1 MKDRYDIFCV
11 GACVQ
16 DILIEGISP
25 EGFQR
30 HLNVLDK
37 VVFTS
42 GGDAVNEAAVLS
54 KLGNR
59 VALFAQVDNGPV
71 GKAICADLLN
81 AGVDTSK
88 LVKNEQSR
96 SSTSFVCI
104 NESGEHTFFLDKGI
118 NEGIGLEQIDLSLL
132 DQTRALSVGSLYSC
146 AKLDKGGVAELM
158 KAAKSR
164 GLLTFADMDHDVEVL
179 GPHAMDIVYPFID
192 YLMPSI
198 EEAVYVTGET
208 DEKGAARRL
217 LEKGAGTVVIKL
229 GGQGCYVRTR
239 EKEFYEDP
247 FEVVVT
253 DTTGCGD
260 NFVAGFIH
268 SILKGMSLEEGARFA
283 CAAGALNAQMLGGH
297 IGIVSETQVET
308 FMKNTMQRRVCRE

>member
-1 MKDRYDIFCV
+1 
-11 GACVQ
+11 
-16 DILIEGISP
+16 
-25 EGFQR
+25 
-30 HLNVLDK
+30 
-37 VVFTS
+37 
-42 GGDAVNEAAVLS
+42 
-54 KLGNR
+54 
-59 VALFAQVDNGPV
+59 
-71 GKAICADLLN
+71 
-81 AGVDTSK
+81 
-88 LVKNEQSR
+88 
-96 SSTSFVCI
+96 
-104 NESGEHTFFLDKGI
+104 
-118 NEGIGLEQIDLSLL
+118 
-132 DQTRALSVGSLYSC
+132 
-146 AKLDKGGVAELM
+146 
-158 KAAKSR
+158 
-164 GLLTFADMDHDVEVL
+164 
-179 GPHAMDIVYPFID
+179 MDIVYPFID